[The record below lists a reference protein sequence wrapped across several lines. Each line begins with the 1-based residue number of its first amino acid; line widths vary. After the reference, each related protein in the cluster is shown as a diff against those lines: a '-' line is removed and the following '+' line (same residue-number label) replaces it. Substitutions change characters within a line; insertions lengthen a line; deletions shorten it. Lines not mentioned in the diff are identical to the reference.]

1 MSCPP
6 SLSSLSSVV
15 RSSVCLLLDLS
26 ENKKNTNN
34 TTLTQHYSFMLM
46 IDNAILNY
54 LEFACCS
61 MLVLF
66 LKRNQM
72 FCVFRDKQP
81 RLLSCP
87 DMHAD
92 AACCTDDDS

>member
-1 MSCPP
+1 M
-6 SLSSLSSVV
+6 
-15 RSSVCLLLDLS
+15 
-26 ENKKNTNN
+26 
-34 TTLTQHYSFMLM
+34 TQHYSFMLM

-72 FCVFRDKQP
+72 FCVFRDRHP
-81 RLLSCP
+81 VLPC
-87 DMHAD
+87 H
-92 AACCTDDDS
+92 AACSTALMMTAEPAGQSVSHI